1 MASANTDFNVLN
13 AFEFIDNLNLVVNQQ
28 SEFNTPTSL
37 VPSFKE
43 LVQDLLNQAPKNFY
57 SEKLS
62 SIVIVNKKYAI
73 INSNYQKGQKFEKG
87 VVFQYVI
94 PYEKINLVILDRTIA
109 EIKLGGKVIP
119 KI

>member
-37 VPSFKE
+37 VPSFEE
-43 LVQDLLNQAPKNFY
+43 LVKDLLNQAPSDFFK
-57 SEKLS
+57 ELS

-73 INSNYQKGQKFEKG
+73 LNSNYKKGDKFKKG
-87 VVFQYVI
+87 VVFQCII
-94 PYEKINLVILDRTIA
+94 PYEKINLVILDKTIVD
-109 EIKLGGKVIP
+109 IKVGGKVIP